1 MPLTRCQPELD
12 RTAHQAGEGLLI
24 EVWGKETK
32 TKLRR
37 NMQKTVEN
45 FTIDK
50 RGFTCVKDE
59 QDAIQI

>member
-1 MPLTRCQPELD
+1 MDNQSLSGSWEAPPTWNRDQRKQKQNSE
-12 RTAHQAGEGLLI
+12 
-24 EVWGKETK
+24 ETCK
-32 TKLRR
+32 
-37 NMQKTVEN
+37 KTVEN